1 MPLTTLGALLT
12 ILQNKLGA
20 SDVEADVLL
29 YGSQNDIQQKKTH
42 DRQEQYIQTTSLIC
56 NLD

>member
-1 MPLTTLGALLT
+1 MLTTLGALLT

-56 NLD
+56 NLDE